1 MWFRVQSVM
10 VLIHAAM
17 VLAIGLLALSGT
29 AIGQEPARSEFYCD
43 DRGLGHWFYCRTE
56 VEEEDEAAE
65 NVATPDPSEMTRAE
79 LLETAEAFRQ
89 RLEEQRL
96 LAVYAPTR
104 ENVMEY
110 QQLQWQATSRA
121 ATFSDH
127 WRRNTWGNSEL
138 DYTVQRPVAQY
149 ARHAWLD
156 ERGDE
161 LSQTLSN
168 MSDNYGLFY
177 FYRSDCPYCQRF
189 SPVLR
194 GFADQFGVEVR
205 AISVDGGPMD
215 DFPNARRDEGQF
227 ARLLQGQ
234 PAVVPAVLLLNTET
248 NEPQWITFGLISGQ
262 ELAERI
268 FVSITREVGE
278 DY

>member
-1 MWFRVQSVM
+1 MSFRVQSVM
-10 VLIHAAM
+10 VLIQAAL
-17 VLAIGLLALSGT
+17 VLAVGWLALGAPAHS
-29 AIGQEPARSEFYCD
+29 QELARSEFYCG
-43 DRGLGHWFYCRTE
+43 DRELGHWFYCRPE
-56 VEEEDEAAE
+56 VEEEEDTATSMAE
-65 NVATPDPSEMTRAE
+65 PDPSQMSRAE
-79 LLETAEAFRQ
+79 MLESAEAFRQ

-110 QQLQWQATSRA
+110 QELQWQATARA
-121 ATFSDH
+121 ATFSDQ

-156 ERGDE
+156 ERGE
-161 LSQTLSN
+161 EVSQSLSN
-168 MSDNYGLFY
+168 MSDSYGLFY

-194 GFADQFGVEVR
+194 GFADRFGVEVR
-205 AISVDGGPMD
+205 AVSVDGGPMA
-215 DFPNARRDEGQF
+215 DFPNARPDEGQF

-234 PAVVPAVLLLNTET
+234 PAVVPAVMLLNTET

-268 FVSITREVGE
+268 FVSMTREVGE